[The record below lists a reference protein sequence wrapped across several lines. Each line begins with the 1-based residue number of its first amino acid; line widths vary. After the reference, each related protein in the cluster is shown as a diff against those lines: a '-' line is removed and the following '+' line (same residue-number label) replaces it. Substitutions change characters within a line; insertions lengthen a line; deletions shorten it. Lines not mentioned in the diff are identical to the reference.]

1 MVHTEEIIAQTLDA
15 AATKRRQS
23 DLQLYVINQID
34 ETIIETERLRG
45 LDSSSFDTNII
56 KQISSLLYRRR
67 FLQSQLD
74 NLQNN

>member
-1 MVHTEEIIAQTLDA
+1 MLNTEEVTKQTLDA

-23 DLQLYVINQID
+23 DLQLYLINQLD
-34 ETIIETERLRG
+34 ETIIESERLTG
-45 LDSSSFDTNII
+45 LDGSSFDTNII

>member
-1 MVHTEEIIAQTLDA
+1 LT
-15 AATKRRQS
+15 
-23 DLQLYVINQID
+23 
-34 ETIIETERLRG
+34 G
-45 LDSSSFDTNII
+45 LDGSSFDTNII

>member
-1 MVHTEEIIAQTLDA
+1 MVHTEEITKKTLDA

-45 LDSSSFDTNII
+45 LDGSSFDTNII
-56 KQISSLLYRRR
+56 EQISSLLYRRR